1 MGGGTT
7 LAENR
12 PRAII
17 KDRSTNMGAKT
28 LRRWLAAAIAVT
40 VFVLFSIHFVDR
52 PLARLLA
59 RFHMYQGVLVSP
71 QVHIPV
77 LIVLA
82 SFAVLLGAR
91 SLSARERFPKWAVAA
106 VLAGLALAWSLC
118 LTEFVLKPLFGR
130 AFPSDYLQYGQYAFL
145 WFQYSD
151 AYRSFPSGHADQAM
165 AIASVLWGF
174 YPRWRWIYVVALAG
188 LAGALLLGEWHF
200 LSDLVAGGFIGAAA
214 GALMM
219 QIWKSI
225 EGSKFESSASASDRT
240 G

>member
-1 MGGGTT
+1 MGT
-7 LAENR
+7 R
-12 PRAII
+12 
-17 KDRSTNMGAKT
+17 M
-28 LRRWLAAAIAVT
+28 LRRWLYAAFAVST
-40 VFVLFSIHFVDR
+40 FVLLSIHFVDR

-59 RFHMYQGVLVSP
+59 RFHMYQGALVSP
-71 QVHIPV
+71 SVHIPV

-91 SLSARERFPKWAVAA
+91 SLSVREKFPKWAVAA

-130 AFPSDYLQYGQYAFL
+130 AVPSDYLQNGQYAFL

-151 AYRSFPSGHADQAM
+151 SYKSFPSGHTDQAL
-165 AIASVLWGF
+165 AIVSVLWRF
-174 YPRWRWIYVVALAG
+174 YPRWRWLYVVALSV
-188 LAGALLLGEWHF
+188 LSCALLLGEWHF
-200 LSDLVAGGFIGAAA
+200 LSDLVAGGFVGAAA

-219 QIWKSI
+219 QIWKAI
-225 EGSKFESSASASDRT
+225 EGSRLESSTHGSDRI